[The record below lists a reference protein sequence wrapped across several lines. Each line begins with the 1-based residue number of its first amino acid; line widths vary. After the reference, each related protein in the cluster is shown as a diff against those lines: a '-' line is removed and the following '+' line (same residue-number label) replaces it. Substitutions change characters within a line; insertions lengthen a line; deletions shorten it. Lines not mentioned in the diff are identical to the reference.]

1 MSMFPIASQVVSGST
16 TTNFSFNSI
25 PQNFTHLQLRVS
37 FMVNTSSSNDY
48 GLALYVNNDGSSTNN
63 SDHELFGDG
72 STTYSRGLTNVNL
85 NSLPGVLFPYSNLV
99 GGSSIN
105 PSSMQS
111 NRVVAIIDYLD
122 YTNTN
127 KNKTIKILGG
137 WDNNGTGAVFLNS
150 ELWNNT
156 AAITNIGGYCDN
168 APNFTVGTRFDLYGI
183 QTSNATGA

>member
-16 TTNFSFNSI
+16 TTNFTFNSI

-111 NRVVAIIDYLD
+111 NRVVAIIDILD

-150 ELWNNT
+150 KLWNNT
-156 AAITNIGGYCDN
+156 AAITMIGGYCDN
-168 APNFTVGTRFDLYGI
+168 GPNFTVGTRFDLYGI
-183 QTSNATGA
+183 STSGVTGA

>member
-1 MSMFPIASQVVSGST
+1 MYPIASQVVSGST
-16 TTNFSFNSI
+16 TSNFAFNSI

-48 GLALYVNNDGSSTNN
+48 GLILYINNDVSSTNN
-63 SDHELFGDG
+63 SHHQLFGDG
-72 STTYSRGLTNVNL
+72 STAYSKGIANQSLTNL
-85 NSLPGVLFPYSNLV
+85 TPVLFPYSILV

-122 YTNTN
+122 YANTN

-150 ELWNNT
+150 ELWSNT

-168 APNFTVGTRFDLYGI
+168 APNFTVGSRFDLYGI
-183 QTSNATGA
+183 QTA